1 MVRIASFNVKN
12 LSKNCLDEDSQKRR
26 DLKEI
31 ARLVRDCDIV
41 VLQEVL
47 DKEVVSSIS
56 QAFNSAPII
65 QLLGH
70 SWQGVWV
77 NTQAQSIHFPYQG
90 DSRGEGYAFLWNTRK
105 VELAKDEKG
114 KDIFPKTYSHY
125 KVGYESNKMLRYPGY
140 GRFILNNRIRPVEIR
155 VITTHIAFNKPKTKE
170 DADIPDTKEIQNRKR
185 EFDILAGWIYK
196 NINEYC
202 LDTTKNAI
210 YTIIVGDYNLSL
222 KQIGIDKEMGQTIVC
237 YDRFGN
243 RTYAVYD
250 YDNTSGVNVMKTVQS
265 EPTTINQDCTDYAN
279 SYDHCTYN
287 RKIDQV
293 VRNCYRKSVL
303 NDKTPEQI
311 KEYRDTVSDHVPI
324 VVELH
329 CR

>member
-56 QAFNSAPII
+56 QAFNAAPII
-65 QLLGH
+65 QHLGH
-70 SWQGVWV
+70 KWQGVWV
-77 NTQAQSIHFPYQG
+77 NTQANSIYFPYKG
-90 DSRGEGYAFLWNTRK
+90 DSRGEGYAFLWDTRK

-114 KDIFPKTYSHY
+114 NDILPKTYSHY
-125 KVGYESNKMLRYPGY
+125 KVGYDSNKMLRYPGY
-140 GRFILNNRIRPVEIR
+140 GRFILKNGIRPVEIR
-155 VITTHIAFNKPKTKE
+155 VITTHIAYNKPKTKE

-196 NINEYC
+196 NIDDYH
-202 LDTTKNAI
+202 LDPKKKAV

-222 KQIGIDKEMGQTIVC
+222 RQLGISSNINQTITC
-237 YDRFGN
+237 YDNYGN
-243 RTYAVYD
+243 RKYGVYD
-250 YDNTSGVNVMKTVQS
+250 YDNTIHINAMKSVQS
-265 EPTTINQDCTDYAN
+265 EPTTINKDCTDYAN

-287 RKIDQV
+287 LRIDQT
-293 VRNCYRKSVL
+293 VRNCYRKPVL
-303 NDKTPEQI
+303 SDKTPEQI
-311 KEYRDTVSDHVPI
+311 KEYFDTVSDHVPI

-329 CR
+329 C